1 MMSAKVCC
9 IDDKE
14 MIRWWVQ
21 LNTFKNY
28 DLDFFPRMA
37 FRVLDKQ
44 GHGMIRTE
52 VLKHLM
58 VNIGKFE

>member
-14 MIRWWVQ
+14 MIRFLKV
-21 LNTFKNY
+21 LKTSFK
-28 DLDFFPRMA
+28 FFPRMA

-44 GHGMIRTE
+44 GHGLIKTK

-58 VNIGKFE
+58 INIGKFEVIT